1 MPTARDLPLLL
12 ESIDL
17 GTMETEARLEG
28 KGRAKGLPKTLST
41 RIKLVIMERELLQR
55 ADQSPR

>member
-12 ESIDL
+12 APIDL
-17 GTMETEARLEG
+17 EPKGDARLEG
-28 KGRAKGLPKTLST
+28 KARAKGLPKTLSRKT
-41 RIKLVIMERELLQR
+41 KLVIMERGLLQR